1 MKKSILLGLSVAIL
15 ASCQTP
21 IKSQDGNAFRRP
33 ASADD
38 LIEGSRKV
46 LSDVG
51 NPQVFNAGT
60 CAAFVKDMT
69 TYLYKLPADYFVPKT
84 PDEVEKFKAQ
94 GVDLVDTIFKIR
106 VALRERFQ
114 EFDARNELT
123 PDCTAQ
129 VRNGIQY
136 ARFAEE
142 YVLEWL
148 TENKVLDFVK
158 KPIMTN
164 ERPNTWTNPRFEG
177 FQLKTGDALI
187 IRGQS
192 YVSAMI
198 ARIGDDE
205 GNFSHLAIVGE
216 DSKGNQYIVESLIQ
230 KGVVVT
236 PLAKWREQEDARV
249 ALYRQPDAE
258 LGKAAGRK
266 MYDRAKAALDKGAA
280 IRYDFA
286 MNDDD
291 YSSMFCSEVVEY
303 AYDKASNGKLIIP
316 KFRSLVTKFEGTDYL
331 KSLGVTKKTLFAPY
345 DLEVDPRFDFVAE
358 NRHYPLLR
366 QVRMQDAV
374 LQSVYDWMIEK
385 KYVYN
390 KSFGHS
396 SKAYLAKFLRQFGFL
411 KDTLPKYMPMD
422 SIKTNVQ
429 FQAVALILEKNIYE
443 NEAAY
448 YKEKGYLPS
457 FTDLMAMNEQFRQAD
472 CEKQELWIKAH
483 EGKVYRGQMPKEES
497 QFHWFFTSGKSC
509 K

>member
-1 MKKSILLGLSVAIL
+1 MKKSVLLGLCLVL
-15 ASCQTP
+15 ASCQTTLKP
-21 IKSQDGNAFRRP
+21 QDSSAFRKP
-33 ASADD
+33 ASADQ
-38 LIEGSRKV
+38 LIEGSHKV
-46 LSDVG
+46 LAEIG
-51 NPQVFNAGT
+51 NPQIFNAGT
-60 CAAFVKDMT
+60 CSTFVKST
-69 TYLYKLPADYFVPKT
+69 TEYLYNLPADYFVPKT
-84 PDEVEKFKAQ
+84 PEEVEKFKTH

-123 PDCTAQ
+123 TDCTAN

-148 TENKVLDFVK
+148 YQNKVLEFVK

-164 ERPNTWTNPRFEG
+164 ERPNTWTNARFEG
-177 FQLKTGDALI
+177 FELKTGDAMI
-187 IRGQS
+187 IRGKS

-198 ARIGDDE
+198 ARIGDEE

-216 DSKGNQYIVESLIQ
+216 DSKGNQYVVESLIQ
-230 KGVVVT
+230 KGVVIT

-249 ALYRQPDAE
+249 ALYRQPDTA
-258 LGKAAGRK
+258 LGLAAGRK
-266 MYDRAKAALDKGAA
+266 MYNTAKAALDKGAA

-291 YSSMFCSEVVEY
+291 YSAMFCSEVVEY
-303 AYDKASNGKLIIP
+303 AYDKASDGKFIVP
-316 KFRSLVTKFEGTDYL
+316 KFRSRVTKFEGTNYL

-358 NRHYPLLR
+358 NRHYPYLR

-374 LQSVYDWMIEK
+374 LQSVYEWMIEK
-385 KYVYN
+385 KYVYS
-390 KSFGHS
+390 KSFGHT
-396 SKAYLAKFLRQFGFL
+396 SKAYMGKFLRQFGFL

-429 FQAVALILEKNIYE
+429 FQAVATVLEKNIFAKE
-443 NEAAY
+443 EAY

-457 FTDLMAMNEQFRQAD
+457 FTELMAMNEEFRQAD
-472 CEKQELWIKAH
+472 CAKQELWFKAH
-483 EGKVYRGQMPKEES
+483 EGRVFRGPMPKEES
-497 QFHWFFTSGKSC
+497 QFHWFFSPEKACGN
-509 K
+509 